1 MMDAALE
8 TIKGLAAAADE
19 ATRRKLV
26 ASLSSLAHSLE
37 SPGDT
42 IHRYGHMVSRCV
54 WPSRPLP
61 N

>member
-8 TIKGLAAAADE
+8 TLKGLAAAADE

-42 IHRYGHMVSRCV
+42 IHRYGHMVSWCV
-54 WPSRPLP
+54 
-61 N
+61 